1 MSKQSIVNRSDSI
14 QGFIT
19 YPAKA
24 APKAPKA
31 SIRPLHQTTETIHK
45 TYQQI
50 LRNLRHA
57 PAEETSHGKLSSK
70 DAAELLNRFK

>member
-1 MSKQSIVNRSDSI
+1 MSKTVIIKRRDSI
-14 QGFIT
+14 QGFIA

-24 APKAPKA
+24 VPTAPKAP
-31 SIRPLHQTTETIHK
+31 IRPLHQTTETIHK

-57 PAEETSHGKLSSK
+57 PAEETSHGKLGSK

>member
-1 MSKQSIVNRSDSI
+1 MSKPATVNRSDAI
-14 QGFIT
+14 QGFIN

-57 PAEETSHGKLSSK
+57 PTEETSHGKLSSK
-70 DAAELLNRFK
+70 DAAVLLSRFK

>member
-1 MSKQSIVNRSDSI
+1 MSKSTFVNRSDSI
-14 QGFIT
+14 QGFIA

-24 APKAPKA
+24 TPKTHKP
-31 SIRPLHQTTETIHK
+31 SRSLQQTTETLHK

-50 LRNLRHA
+50 LRNLRHTQ
-57 PAEETSHGKLSSK
+57 AEETSHGKLSSK